1 MGFPVSVSLQQLKAT
16 GCLRKSVFQQV
27 PLLGIPHAFY
37 FPNSERQTLIL
48 FGAKDHAPSYGCFWQ
63 RFRASPPPSWE
74 PSKLAFS
81 FQWTALAKLSTF
93 ALGTSRNC
101 SAPTQRA
108 RALGG
113 MELPATAL
121 RAFRC
126 CLAFGLAC
134 GDVTGSIESTSCVFF
149 LGGGLA
155 CLNDPT
161 SPPCAPTPPSKGK
174 RQKRHTVGCDGVEV
188 RALKE
193 DSCLACALNGKPQRT
208 DKT

>member
-1 MGFPVSVSLQQLKAT
+1 MLFIFPTRSGRRLFFSGPRTMHHPMAFFGSVSEP
-16 GCLRKSVFQQV
+16 F
-27 PLLGIPHAFY
+27 
-37 FPNSERQTLIL
+37 
-48 FGAKDHAPSYGCFWQ
+48 
-63 RFRASPPPSWE
+63 PPPSWE

-134 GDVTGSIESTSCVFF
+134 GDVTGSIESTLCCCFF
-149 LGGGLA
+149 LGGVSMFKRS
-155 CLNDPT
+155 DVPH
-161 SPPCAPTPPSKGK
+161 CAPTPPSKGK

-193 DSCLACALNGKPQRT
+193 DSCLACALSGKP
-208 DKT
+208 